1 MTKEKKIR
9 DLKKVIKR
17 EKTFSTEAK
26 SEGKGAAQRAKEEK
40 KKGLLESS
48 TDSRWETMVD
58 KKFSKIRKTKAAKE
72 AKKLER
78 VNERNS

>member
-1 MTKEKKIR
+1 MTRAKKIC

-26 SEGKGAAQRAKEEK
+26 SEGEGAAQRAKEEK
-40 KKGLLESS
+40 KKGLLESAA
-48 TDSRWETMVD
+48 DSRWETMVD

-72 AKKLER
+72 TKKLER